1 MRVQRKG
8 CRLHHCHVRNTPPS
22 TPRGISTL
30 ALSRNMTIKRQQN
43 LTGAFRAPVLS
54 FFPLHIR
61 LAGGLFSL
69 VHSIRGCWT
78 SYVSHMGSLVMGHPA
93 LTIHHMVWAQPDS
106 RFDYRTPLLMGR
118 PDPEQSSSSY
128 GPAVG
133 NNAPHEWSGGMFVDS
148 HFLCGAALRRR
159 VMITFG
165 MRRRQSSH

>member
-1 MRVQRKG
+1 MHKSGTRIDVHVGDDIRSRDTAYKRVV
-8 CRLHHCHVRNTPPS
+8 RL
-22 TPRGISTL
+22 TL
-30 ALSRNMTIKRQQN
+30 YERRCQPELFFKTKRY
-43 LTGAFRAPVLS
+43 
-54 FFPLHIR
+54 
-61 LAGGLFSL
+61 
-69 VHSIRGCWT
+69 

-133 NNAPHEWSGGMFVDS
+133 NNAPHEWSGRMFVDS

-165 MRRRQSSH
+165 MRRWQSSH